1 MIFLIRGDNA
11 VPTLPGLQAEW
22 DILVKII
29 VSFLAGA
36 LIGLEREKAKRTISR
51 EESEY
56 ATPPGVRSFG
66 FMALLGSLTITVP
79 LYALKTIN
87 GLGETIASSISLGM
101 TVLSILVIGMY
112 SYYRLIVLRE
122 PGITTLVA
130 LALAYSIG
138 VGIGLGLFLES
149 IAASVLTTFM
159 LAVKLRIEEAVK
171 ILTYE
176 ELLSALEIGIIVF
189 LLGPFLA
196 VDITD
201 PWLHVINLR
210 VLYGFFVIILI
221 LSYVGYILVKALGPK
236 ALTYFAFFGG
246 LVHSEATVISITRL
260 GLRIHRES
268 DIIKGSIAAITAMVL
283 RNLFL
288 ILGLTV
294 LVAPPEILGMELLLT
309 ITGFLLTILI
319 GISILSFR
327 KIARGK
333 EHETIQEGLTIEKP
347 VSYSIALKAL
357 LVFIIV
363 LLATTIAS
371 NIAGEIGVLVSSIAG
386 GLVSAEATI
395 FTASTLQITGRIS
408 SQIALASAILATS
421 SAILNK
427 LIYIKVAGA
436 SGSLLRKLIL
446 SLILM
451 TLPLIVVVLI
461 LLGIKI

>member
-1 MIFLIRGDNA
+1 M
-11 VPTLPGLQAEW
+11 PTLPGLQAEW

-79 LYALKTIN
+79 LYALKSIE
-87 GLGETIASSISLGM
+87 GFGQTIAASTSLGM

-130 LALAYSIG
+130 LSLAYSIG

-149 IAASVLTTFM
+149 IAASVLITFM

-171 ILTYE
+171 IMTYE

-221 LSYVGYILVKALGPK
+221 LSYVGYVLVKALGPK

-260 GLRIHRES
+260 GLKINRED
-268 DIIKGSIAAITAMVL
+268 DIIKGAIAAITAMVL

-309 ITGFLLTILI
+309 ITGFLLTVFV
-319 GISILSFR
+319 GVSILSFR
-327 KIARGK
+327 KMGSGEKRID
-333 EHETIQEGLTIEKP
+333 TIQSGLTVEKP

-436 SGSLLRKLIL
+436 SGTLLRKLVL
-446 SLILM
+446 SLVSM
-451 TLPLIVVVLI
+451 TIPLIIVVLI

>member
-1 MIFLIRGDNA
+1 MTTI
-11 VPTLPGLQAEW
+11 PGLQAEW
-22 DILVKII
+22 DILVKIV

-36 LIGLEREKAKRTISR
+36 LIGLEREKAKRTISK

-56 ATPPGVRSFG
+56 GTPPGVRSFG
-66 FMALLGSLTITVP
+66 FMALLGSLTITIPVF
-79 LYALKTIN
+79 ASKTIE
-87 GLGETIASSISLGM
+87 GFGQTIAVSISLGM
-101 TVLSILVIGMY
+101 SILSILVVGIY
-112 SYYRLIVLRE
+112 SYYRLIILRE

-130 LALAYSIG
+130 LALAYAIG

-149 IAASVLTTFM
+149 IAASVLITFM
-159 LAVKLRIEEAVK
+159 LAVKLRIEEAVR

-221 LSYVGYILVKALGPK
+221 LSYIGYILVKALGPR

-260 GLRIHRES
+260 GLKIKRED

-294 LVAPPEILGMELLLT
+294 LIAPPEILGMELLLT
-309 ITGFLLTILI
+309 VTGFLLTILV
-319 GISILSFR
+319 GVFILSFR
-327 KIARGK
+327 KMSKGEK
-333 EHETIQEGLTIEKP
+333 LETLQTGLTIEKP

-357 LVFIIV
+357 LVFIVV

-371 NIAGEIGVLVSSIAG
+371 NIAGETGVLISSIAG

-421 SAILNK
+421 SAVLNK
-427 LIYIKVAGA
+427 LIYMRVAGA
-436 SGSLLRKLIL
+436 SGSLLRKLVL
-446 SLILM
+446 SIVLM
-451 TLPLIVVVLI
+451 TIPLIITALV
-461 LLGIKI
+461 LLGISI

>member
-1 MIFLIRGDNA
+1 MTTI
-11 VPTLPGLQAEW
+11 PGLQAEW
-22 DILVKII
+22 DILVKIV

-36 LIGLEREKAKRTISR
+36 LIGLEREKAKRTISK

-56 ATPPGVRSFG
+56 GTPPGVRSFG
-66 FMALLGSLTITVP
+66 FIALLGSLTITIPVF
-79 LYALKTIN
+79 ASKTI
-87 GLGETIASSISLGM
+87 GDFGQIIAISISLGM
-101 TVLSILVIGMY
+101 SILSILVVGIY
-112 SYYRLIVLRE
+112 SYYRLVILRE

-130 LALAYSIG
+130 LALAYAIG

-149 IAASVLTTFM
+149 IAASVLITFM
-159 LAVKLRIEEAVK
+159 LAVKLRIEEAVR

-221 LSYVGYILVKALGPK
+221 LSYIGYILVKALGPR

-260 GLRIHRES
+260 GLKIKRED

-309 ITGFLLTILI
+309 VTGFLLTILV
-319 GISILSFR
+319 GVFILTFR
-327 KIARGK
+327 KMSKGERLEALQ
-333 EHETIQEGLTIEKP
+333 TGLTIEKP

-357 LVFIIV
+357 LVFIVV

-371 NIAGEIGVLVSSIAG
+371 NIAGETGVLISSIAG

-421 SAILNK
+421 SAVLNK
-427 LIYIKVAGA
+427 LIYMRVAGA
-436 SGSLLRKLIL
+436 SGSLLRKLVL
-446 SLILM
+446 SIISM
-451 TLPLIVVVLI
+451 TIPLITTVLV
-461 LLGIKI
+461 LLGINI

>member
-1 MIFLIRGDNA
+1 MTTI
-11 VPTLPGLQAEW
+11 PGLQAEW
-22 DILVKII
+22 DILVKIV

-36 LIGLEREKAKRTISR
+36 LIGLEREKAKRTISK

-56 ATPPGVRSFG
+56 GTPPGVRSFG
-66 FMALLGSLTITVP
+66 FMALLGSLTITIPVF
-79 LYALKTIN
+79 ASKTIE
-87 GLGETIASSISLGM
+87 GFGQTIAISISLGM
-101 TVLSILVIGMY
+101 SILSILVVGIY
-112 SYYRLIVLRE
+112 SYYRLIILRE

-130 LALAYSIG
+130 LALAYAIG

-149 IAASVLTTFM
+149 IAASVLITFM
-159 LAVKLRIEEAVK
+159 LAVKLRIEEAVR

-221 LSYVGYILVKALGPK
+221 LSYIGYILVKALGPR

-260 GLRIHRES
+260 GLKIKRED

-294 LVAPPEILGMELLLT
+294 LIAPPEILGMELLLT
-309 ITGFLLTILI
+309 ITGFLLTILV
-319 GISILSFR
+319 GAFILSFR
-327 KIARGK
+327 KTSKGEK
-333 EHETIQEGLTIEKP
+333 LETLQTGLTIEKP

-357 LVFIIV
+357 LVFIVV

-371 NIAGEIGVLVSSIAG
+371 NIAGETGVLISSIAG

-421 SAILNK
+421 SAVLNK
-427 LIYIKVAGA
+427 LIYMRVAGA
-436 SGSLLRKLIL
+436 SGSLLRKLVL
-446 SLILM
+446 SMVSM
-451 TLPLIVVVLI
+451 TIPLIITALI
-461 LLGIKI
+461 LLGISI

>member
-1 MIFLIRGDNA
+1 MTTI
-11 VPTLPGLQAEW
+11 PGLQAEW
-22 DILVKII
+22 DILVKIVI
-29 VSFLAGA
+29 SFLAGA
-36 LIGLEREKAKRTISR
+36 LIGLEREKAKRTISK

-56 ATPPGVRSFG
+56 GMPPGVRSFG
-66 FMALLGSLTITVP
+66 FMALLGSLTITIPVF
-79 LYALKTIN
+79 ASKAIE
-87 GLGETIASSISLGM
+87 GFGQVIAISISLGM
-101 TVLSILVIGMY
+101 NILSILVVGIY
-112 SYYRLIVLRE
+112 SYYRLIILRE

-130 LALAYSIG
+130 LALAYAIG

-149 IAASVLTTFM
+149 IAASVLITFM
-159 LAVKLRIEEAVK
+159 LAIKLRIEEAIR

-221 LSYVGYILVKALGPK
+221 LSYIGYILVKALGPR

-260 GLRIHRES
+260 GLKIKRED

-294 LVAPPEILGMELLLT
+294 LVAPPEIVGMELLLT
-309 ITGFLLTILI
+309 VTGFLLTILV
-319 GISILSFR
+319 GVLILSFR
-327 KIARGK
+327 KASKGERL
-333 EHETIQEGLTIEKP
+333 ETIQTGLTIEKP

-357 LVFIIV
+357 LVFIVV
-363 LLATTIAS
+363 LLATTVAS
-371 NIAGEIGVLVSSIAG
+371 NIAGETGVLISSIAG

-427 LIYIKVAGA
+427 LIYLRVAGA
-436 SGSLLRKLIL
+436 SGSLLRKLVL
-446 SLILM
+446 SIVSM
-451 TLPLIVVVLI
+451 TIPLIITVLV
-461 LLGIKI
+461 LLGIGI

>member
-1 MIFLIRGDNA
+1 MTTI
-11 VPTLPGLQAEW
+11 PGLQAEW
-22 DILVKII
+22 DILVKIV

-36 LIGLEREKAKRTISR
+36 LIGLEREKAKRTISK

-56 ATPPGVRSFG
+56 GTPPGVRSFG
-66 FMALLGSLTITVP
+66 FIALLGSLTITIPVF
-79 LYALKTIN
+79 ASKTI
-87 GLGETIASSISLGM
+87 GGFGQIIAISISLGM
-101 TVLSILVIGMY
+101 SILSILVVGIY
-112 SYYRLIVLRE
+112 SYYRLVILRE

-130 LALAYSIG
+130 LALAYAIG

-149 IAASVLTTFM
+149 IAASVLITFM
-159 LAVKLRIEEAVK
+159 LAVKLRIEEAVR

-221 LSYVGYILVKALGPK
+221 LSYIGYILVKALGPR

-260 GLRIHRES
+260 GLKIKRED

-309 ITGFLLTILI
+309 VTGFLLTILV
-319 GISILSFR
+319 GVFILTFR
-327 KIARGK
+327 KMSKGERL
-333 EHETIQEGLTIEKP
+333 ETLQTGLTIEKP

-357 LVFIIV
+357 LVFIVV

-371 NIAGEIGVLVSSIAG
+371 NIAGETGVLISSIAG

-421 SAILNK
+421 SAVLNK
-427 LIYIKVAGA
+427 LIYMRVAGA
-436 SGSLLRKLIL
+436 SGSLLRKLVL
-446 SLILM
+446 SIISM
-451 TLPLIVVVLI
+451 TIPLITTVLV
-461 LLGIKI
+461 LLGINI

>member
-1 MIFLIRGDNA
+1 MT
-11 VPTLPGLQAEW
+11 TLPGLQAEW
-22 DILVKII
+22 DILVKIVI
-29 VSFLAGA
+29 SFLAGA
-36 LIGLEREKAKRTISR
+36 LIGLEREKAKRTISK

-56 ATPPGVRSFG
+56 GTPPGVRSFG
-66 FMALLGSLTITVP
+66 FMALLGSLTITIPVF
-79 LYALKTIN
+79 AAKTIE
-87 GLGETIASSISLGM
+87 GLGQIIAMSISIGM
-101 TVLSILVIGMY
+101 AILSILIVAIY
-112 SYYRLIVLRE
+112 SYYRLIILRE

-130 LALAYSIG
+130 LALAYAIG
-138 VGIGLGLFLES
+138 VGIGLGLYLES
-149 IAASVLTTFM
+149 IAASVLITFM
-159 LAVKLRIEEAVK
+159 LAVKLRIEEAVR

-201 PWLHVINLR
+201 PWLHVINLK
-210 VLYGFFVIILI
+210 VLYGFFVLI
-221 LSYVGYILVKALGPK
+221 LVLSYIGYILVKALGPR

-260 GLRIHRES
+260 GLRIKRED

-309 ITGFLLTILI
+309 VTGFLLTVLVGALILF
-319 GISILSFR
+319 FR
-327 KIARGK
+327 KIGGK
-333 EHETIQEGLTIEKP
+333 NKPEIPETSLTIERP
-347 VSYSIALKAL
+347 ISYSIALKAL
-357 LVFIIV
+357 LIFIVV

-371 NIAGEIGVLVSSIAG
+371 NVAGETGVLISSVAG

-421 SAILNK
+421 SAVLNK
-427 LIYIKVAGA
+427 LIYMKVAGA
-436 SGSLLRKLIL
+436 SGSLLRKLIV
-446 SLILM
+446 SIVSM
-451 TLPLIVVVLI
+451 TIPLVITALV
-461 LLGIKI
+461 LLGISI

>member
-1 MIFLIRGDNA
+1 M
-11 VPTLPGLQAEW
+11 PTLPGLQAEW

-36 LIGLEREKAKRTISR
+36 LIGLEREKAKRIISR

-79 LYALKTIN
+79 LYALKSIE
-87 GLGETIASSISLGM
+87 GLGQTIATSVSLGM
-101 TVLSILVIGMY
+101 TVLSVLIVGMY

-149 IAASVLTTFM
+149 IAASVLITFM

-221 LSYVGYILVKALGPK
+221 LSYVGYILVKALGPR

-260 GLRIHRES
+260 GLKINRED
-268 DIIKGSIAAITAMVL
+268 DIVKGSIAAITAMVL

-294 LVAPPEILGMELLLT
+294 LVAPPEILGMELMLT
-309 ITGFLLTILI
+309 ITGFLLTILV
-319 GISILSFR
+319 GVSILSFKR
-327 KIARGK
+327 TGEERG
-333 EHETIQEGLTIEKP
+333 EVIQSDLTIEKP

-357 LVFIIV
+357 LVFIVV

-371 NIAGEIGVLVSSIAG
+371 NIAGEVGVLVSSIAG

-421 SAILNK
+421 SAVLNK

-436 SGSLLRKLIL
+436 SGKLLRRLVL
-446 SLILM
+446 SLISM
-451 TLPLIVVVLI
+451 TIPLILVVLI